1 MFENENQPLERWS
14 DEELLRSANEGNT
27 RAFEIFCTRALPRL
41 LEYLKQR
48 CRRIGAPESLAED
61 LAQDTMLRAL
71 KQLADRDRGAIDNSF
86 KLTASWLLT
95 IGYNLL
101 LDWKRRDRVRIMPPA
116 DLPEPEAL
124 PVVHDAEQ
132 REEVLKFLNWLP
144 ERDRELLE
152 LIYLK
157 GMKPTEAGAEL
168 GLSESASYKAHQRAL
183 ENLRDMITEH
193 GMITQGKV
201 S

>member
-168 GLSESASYKAHQRAL
+168 GPASRPRTRRINGHWRIC
-183 ENLRDMITEH
+183 ET
-193 GMITQGKV
+193 
-201 S
+201 